1 MKIRH
6 DLEQGTYD
14 WLAARCGLLTASE
27 AKNLLTP
34 RFEIRKGEMVETLLA
49 RKLAEKWNGPIEDKA
64 TWAMEQG
71 TLIEQEAFDEVQKE
85 CKEPLT
91 RVGFIESDDGR
102 CGCSPDGLIGVP
114 DADGC
119 RGLELK
125 GPQPVTHVKWLLAGG
140 LPEEHAVQVHFS
152 LWLTNFTEWL
162 FVSYRKGFPALS
174 VPVAYDRAICAKI
187 SIAVHG
193 FNERFDREWT
203 RLVALNGGEPR
214 DWRRSPEKRAEIDA
228 AWDRAGRVEENSM
241 WPRAAQ

>member
-27 AKNLLTP
+27 AKDLLTP
-34 RFEIRKGEMVETLLA
+34 RFEVRTGETPKTLLA
-49 RKLAEKWNGPIEDKA
+49 RMLAEKWNGPIEDKA

-71 TLIEQEAFDEVQKE
+71 KLIEPEAFDSVQKE
-85 CKEPLT
+85 FKEPLIK
-91 RVGFIESDDGR
+91 VGFIESDDGR
-102 CGCSPDGLIGVP
+102 CGCSPDGLTGVP

-140 LPEEHAVQVHFS
+140 LPDDHIVQVHFS
-152 LWLTNFTEWL
+152 LWLTNFKEWL
-162 FVSYRKGFPALS
+162 FVSYRKGFPPLY
-174 VPVAYDRAICAKI
+174 VPVEYDRAIAAKI
-187 SIAVHG
+187 MIAVAD
-193 FNERFDREWT
+193 FNKKFDAQWA
-203 RLVALNGGEPR
+203 RLIEMNGGEPR

-228 AWDRAGRVEENSM
+228 AWERAGQPENSL
-241 WPRAAQ
+241 WPRG